1 MSIAPVAAPVVPANP
16 VTTSTAAEASQPAP
30 SGKPAAE
37 AQDVVSVGLNSD
49 VSDLLKALESRGVSI
64 SVLTPDAALEMAQTA
79 GKSLATEGHSIANAH
94 PGAVQSFYEAG

>member
-1 MSIAPVAAPVVPANP
+1 MSIAPVAAPVVPTSP
-16 VTTSTAAEASQPAP
+16 VSTPSATEATQPAP
-30 SGKPAAE
+30 SAKPAAE

-64 SVLTPDAALEMAQTA
+64 SVLTPDAALELAQSA
-79 GKSLATEGHSIANAH
+79 GKSLGSEGQSIANAH